1 MTTLRLLV
9 PAAVAAMCLNLTS
22 DDVVVRPIVLRVTT
36 LKASG
41 AGSFR
46 EALQD
51 RRPRLIVF
59 EVGGVIDLDGK
70 SLLVRNPYLT
80 VAGQTAPDPG
90 ITLIRGGLIVE
101 THDVTIQHLA
111 VRPGDGS
118 VGAPDALGT
127 HRGNAG
133 PVHHVVFD
141 HCSATW
147 GIDENLSASGPAD
160 VDSSRDPDAT
170 SHDITLRNCLIAEGL
185 SHANHPKGEH
195 SKGTLIHDGV
205 RNVVI
210 TGCVYANNRERN
222 PRLKGGTTSTISGNV
237 MYNWGSAC
245 IGIGSRGNQ
254 RTLQPA
260 EALITDNVAIPGPDT
275 RFRRLIKDVDPG
287 GHATLRNNDITDREH
302 LLPLLRAGSRPA
314 RRDPIDARIMRSIV
328 DGTGGIINSQEDVG
342 GYPVRPATRRA
353 LVVPDD
359 LLERQRWLDALS
371 RELSEDKTLDL
382 VPLMKRLHH
391 RGTESTETF
400 VSSVPL
406 W

>member
-1 MTTLRLLV
+1 
-9 PAAVAAMCLNLTS
+9 
-22 DDVVVRPIVLRVTT
+22 
-36 LKASG
+36 
-41 AGSFR
+41 
-46 EALQD
+46 
-51 RRPRLIVF
+51 
-59 EVGGVIDLDGK
+59 
-70 SLLVRNPYLT
+70 
-80 VAGQTAPDPG
+80 
-90 ITLIRGGLIVE
+90 
-101 THDVTIQHLA
+101 
-111 VRPGDGS
+111 
-118 VGAPDALGT
+118 
-127 HRGNAG
+127 
-133 PVHHVVFD
+133 
-141 HCSATW
+141 
-147 GIDENLSASGPAD
+147 
-160 VDSSRDPDAT
+160 
-170 SHDITLRNCLIAEGL
+170 
-185 SHANHPKGEH
+185 
-195 SKGTLIHDGV
+195 
-205 RNVVI
+205 VI
-210 TGCVYANNRERN
+210 TGCVYAHNRERN

-275 RFRRLIKDVDPG
+275 RFRAMIKNVDPG
-287 GHATLRNNDITDREH
+287 GRATLRNNDITDREH

-314 RRDPIDARIMRSIV
+314 RRDPIDARIVRSIV
-328 DGTGGIINSQEDVG
+328 DGTGRIIDSQEQVG

>member
-1 MTTLRLLV
+1 
-9 PAAVAAMCLNLTS
+9 MCLNLTS
-22 DDVVVRPIVLRVTT
+22 ADVVVRPIVLRVTT

-46 EALQD
+46 EGLED

-111 VRPGDGS
+111 VRPGDRS

-147 GIDENLSASGPAD
+147 GIDENLSASGPED

-210 TGCVYANNRERN
+210 TGCVYAHNRERN

-275 RFRRLIKDVDPG
+275 RYRRLIKDVDPG
-287 GHATLRNNDITDREH
+287 GRATLRNNGTTDREH

-314 RRDPIDARIMRSIV
+314 RRDPIDRRIVRSIV
-328 DGTGGIINSQEDVG
+328 DGTGRIINSQEDVG

-371 RELSEDKTLDL
+371 RDLSEDKTLDL
-382 VPLMKRLHH
+382 APLLKTLHH

-400 VSSVPL
+400 VSSVSL